1 MDGSQDES
9 ESDKLK
15 LINPKDLEWLAWN
28 HRTWNNQKSFR
39 SRRLMV
45 FAHFNHSLGI
55 LPTPEQI
62 LHGIVLAQI
71 NDFDNY
77 PGSRIHLV
85 VSMYVEMW

>member
-9 ESDKLK
+9 ENDKLK

-28 HRTWNNQKSFR
+28 WRIWNNQNMFK

-45 FAHFNHSLGI
+45 YGHFNRSLGI

-62 LHGIVLAQI
+62 LNGIVLAQI
-71 NDFDNY
+71 DTFSN
-77 PGSRIHLV
+77 
-85 VSMYVEMW
+85 VERSNM